1 MSLPE
6 VKLSDP
12 KALRGYA
19 HPLRMAII
27 GLLRQHG
34 PLTATQTAE
43 RLGTSVP
50 NCSFHLRQLAKYGLA
65 ERVPGA
71 DARERPWRA
80 TAHNTSWDDD
90 SDDPQVVAA
99 TNALSATQLALY
111 THRAEEF
118 LARRAD
124 EPVAWRAVTGFTD
137 RPLYV
142 TADEM
147 GRLTQRIEALLAE
160 YDDRVTDPTKRP
172 AESRKVTLVQLA
184 VLTEPP
190 PTDALADTTGPTAPT
205 AAASANAT
213 APGASPPNANTATA
227 GAGAGPT
234 ADHADAATAGAVSGC
249 DGELPVSG
257 PVARDPGKQKGDR

>member
-19 HPLRMAII
+19 HPLRMALI

-34 PLTATQTAE
+34 PMTATQTAE
-43 RLGTSVP
+43 RLGESVP

-80 TAHNTSWDDD
+80 TAHNTSWDDA
-90 SDDPQVVAA
+90 SDDPQVRAA
-99 TNALSATQLALY
+99 TDALSATQLALY
-111 THRAEEF
+111 TRRAEEF

-147 GRLTQRIEALLAE
+147 ARLTERIETLLAE
-160 YDDRVTDPTKRP
+160 YDDRVTDPTRRP
-172 AESRKVTLVQLA
+172 ADSRKVTLVQMA
-184 VLTEPP
+184 VLTDPP
-190 PTDALADTTGPTAPT
+190 PVAAP
-205 AAASANAT
+205 
-213 APGASPPNANTATA
+213 
-227 GAGAGPT
+227 AGPAAEAGRLRGEP
-234 ADHADAATAGAVSGC
+234 ADPAAEAGFPPDGSAD
-249 DGELPVSG
+249 DE
-257 PVARDPGKQKGDR
+257 PGSHR